1 VTARPSAYTE
11 NRPERLLDN
20 FSSGGLFLGW
30 VLITLSFAVVYW
42 LYAGV
47 PGNGLE
53 SLTSTDPLARFFE
66 AIYYSV
72 IVGTTTGLGDIA
84 PHGISRLFTALQAIA
99 SFVLLAM
106 FVAKFTM
113 HRQEKVLNDIRQLSL
128 DSSFHSIRNGLFIVR
143 KDIDI
148 VIARVLESRNLSK
161 KDWMNFKAAL
171 RQMQI
176 YIKHIPNFYSK
187 TAKAH
192 IFDIDHELLLIDSLE
207 RTMSRLLEGIDIFRT
222 HDIELLSHESVM
234 RELRA
239 LIHQIENMSLHE
251 KQKTLD
257 PENHEALQEIL
268 TRTEELRVHLKA
280 LG

>member
-1 VTARPSAYTE
+1 
-11 NRPERLLDN
+11 
-20 FSSGGLFLGW
+20 
-30 VLITLSFAVVYW
+30 
-42 LYAGV
+42 
-47 PGNGLE
+47 
-53 SLTSTDPLARFFE
+53 
-66 AIYYSV
+66 
-72 IVGTTTGLGDIA
+72 
-84 PHGISRLFTALQAIA
+84 
-99 SFVLLAM
+99 M